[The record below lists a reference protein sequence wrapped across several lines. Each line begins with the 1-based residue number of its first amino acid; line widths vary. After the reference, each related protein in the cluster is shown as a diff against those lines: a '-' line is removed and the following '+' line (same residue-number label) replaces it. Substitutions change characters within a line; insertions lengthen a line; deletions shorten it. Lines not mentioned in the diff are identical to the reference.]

1 MSREEDL
8 KYADLTAAIKRRFDP
23 ILTEPIPA
31 RMYLKSPPWI
41 DYARAASVLETTDH
55 GYLLRVAPADVV
67 RELRVRLLVPPDL
80 LTHAEG

>member
-23 ILTEPIPA
+23 IATEPIPA

-41 DYARAASVLETTDH
+41 DYARRVSQAARPST
-55 GYLLRVAPADVV
+55 R
-67 RELRVRLLVPPDL
+67 
-80 LTHAEG
+80 